1 MKRLVGIALA
11 AATTAALAGCSEK
24 AKEAK
29 EAAAA
34 MQASAG
40 AAENIKTSMDE
51 AQKFY
56 ADRKAKGDTIAME
69 YKALEEYL
77 PKDIAGYKPEGGPTG
92 NKTSMQGFSMTTAEQ
107 SYVSTGG
114 DANSPARIK
123 VTLADYGGTEGAYGV
138 ASLPLAFAMSS
149 EDDHHRMGS
158 KKFDIPYTAGIEEY
172 NKDNKDAKVSVGSRY
187 RYWVVVE
194 ASNQKDD
201 QSAMVSS
208 IAADVAKKLSDK

>member
-1 MKRLVGIALA
+1 MKQIIGIALA
-11 AATTAALAGCSEK
+11 AATTAAVIGCSEK
-24 AKEAK
+24 AKEMK
-29 EAAAA
+29 EAATAA
-34 MQASAG
+34 QISAG
-40 AAENIKTSMDE
+40 VADKMKESVGE
-51 AQKFY
+51 SQKFY
-56 ADRKAKGDTIAME
+56 ADRKAKGDTVLME

-92 NKTSMQGFSMTTAEQ
+92 NKTSMAGFSMSTAEQ
-107 SYVSTGG
+107 AYVATSG
-114 DANSPARIK
+114 DASNPAKLK

-138 ASLPLAFAMSS
+138 ASLPLAFAISS

-172 NKDNKDAKVSVGSRY
+172 NKDNKDAKVSVGTRY

-201 QSAMVSS
+201 QSAMVAS
-208 IAADVAKKLSDK
+208 IAGDVAKKFNGK

>member
-11 AATTAALAGCSEK
+11 AVATAALAGCSEK

-29 EAAAA
+29 EAATAV
-34 MQASAG
+34 QASAG

-56 ADRKAKGDTIAME
+56 ADRKARGDTVAME

-77 PKDIAGYKPEGGPTG
+77 PKDIAGYKLEGGPTG
-92 NKTSMQGFSMTTAEQ
+92 NKTSMQGFSISTAEQ
-107 SYVSTGG
+107 SYAATGAG
-114 DANSPARIK
+114 NPARLK

-149 EDDHHRMGS
+149 EDDHKRMGS

-172 NKDNKDAKVSVGSRY
+172 DKDNKDAKVSVGTRY

-194 ASNQKDD
+194 ATNQKDD

>member
-11 AATTAALAGCSEK
+11 AVATAALAGCSEK

-29 EAAAA
+29 EAATAV
-34 MQASAG
+34 QASAG

-56 ADRKAKGDTIAME
+56 ADRKARGDTVAME

-77 PKDIAGYKPEGGPTG
+77 PKDIAGYKLEGGPTG

-107 SYVSTGG
+107 SYVATGG
-114 DANSPARIK
+114 DANNPARIK
-123 VTLADYGGTEGAYGV
+123 VTLSDYGGTEGAYGV

-208 IAADVAKKLSDK
+208 IAADVAKKFSDK

>member
-1 MKRLVGIALA
+1 MKRIVGITLA
-11 AATTAALAGCSEK
+11 AATTAAVIGCSEK

-29 EAAAA
+29 DAATAA
-34 MQASAG
+34 QVMVG
-40 AAENIKTSMDE
+40 ATDKMKESMD
-51 AQKFY
+51 ASQKFY

-92 NKTSMQGFSMTTAEQ
+92 NKTSMQGFSLSTAEQ
-107 SYVSTGG
+107 SYIATGG
-114 DANSPARIK
+114 DASNPARIK
-123 VTLADYGGTEGAYGV
+123 VSLADYGGTEGAYGV
-138 ASLPLAFAMSS
+138 ASLPLSFAMSS

-158 KKFDIPYTAGIEEY
+158 KKFDTPYTAGIEEY
-172 NKDNKDAKVSVGSRY
+172 NKDNKDAKVSVGTRY
-187 RYWVVVE
+187 RYWITVE

-208 IAADVAKKLSDK
+208 VAEDVAKKFTDK